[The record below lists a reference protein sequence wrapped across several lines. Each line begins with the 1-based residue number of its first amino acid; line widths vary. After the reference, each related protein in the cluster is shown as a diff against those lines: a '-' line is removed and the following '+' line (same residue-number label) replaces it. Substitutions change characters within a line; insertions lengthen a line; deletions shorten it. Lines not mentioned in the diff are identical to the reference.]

1 MTNQLKEIK
10 SNIHYQLAAKEM
22 RDGKRY
28 KQMDIVKGTGLS
40 QSMISRMI
48 ASPTLEN
55 FTLGSC
61 KLMADWLGCSVDDL
75 MKKEESDS

>member
-1 MTNQLKEIK
+1 MTEQMKEIR
-10 SNIHYQLAAKEM
+10 SNVAYQLAAKEM

-28 KQMDIVKGTGLS
+28 KQIDIAKGTGLS

-75 MKKEESDS
+75 MKKD